1 MSRLLKN
8 KKILIT
14 QKYKTSIHEA
24 IDLVGENYSLDYIIS
39 HSAGVVEK
47 VRKDYKTNDISG
59 NSYGNFVKIQHD
71 NGYYTLYAHL
81 KYGSVDVNVGD
92 RVKKGSTIWY
102 MGDTGHANGAH
113 LHFEVRNEN
122 DIKIDPT
129 PYIDSNFEDVNN
141 QYTPGRY
148 VVDMEVLTVR
158 KNPYISPKD
167 DNWLKFEELTK
178 NAQEQVKS
186 LLKDKNIPNGLVM
199 GVICDV
205 TKVFEEWGKI
215 PSGWINLKYC
225 KKI

>member
-92 RVKKGSTIWY
+92 RVKKVVLFGTWVIQDMP
-102 MGDTGHANGAH
+102 MGHI
-113 LHFEVRNEN
+113 F
-122 DIKIDPT
+122 I
-129 PYIDSNFEDVNN
+129 
-141 QYTPGRY
+141 
-148 VVDMEVLTVR
+148 
-158 KNPYISPKD
+158 
-167 DNWLKFEELTK
+167 LKSETK
-178 NAQEQVKS
+178 M
-186 LLKDKNIPNGLVM
+186 I
-199 GVICDV
+199 
-205 TKVFEEWGKI
+205 
-215 PSGWINLKYC
+215 
-225 KKI
+225 